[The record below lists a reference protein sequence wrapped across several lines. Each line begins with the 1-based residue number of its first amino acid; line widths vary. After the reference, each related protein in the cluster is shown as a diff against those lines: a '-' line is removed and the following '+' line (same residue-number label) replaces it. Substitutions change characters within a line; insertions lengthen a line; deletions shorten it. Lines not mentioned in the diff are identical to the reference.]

1 LDSPS
6 SSDAMSPPP
15 GPHYLH
21 TPSKLM
27 EGLFSLEYLSGPSA
41 KPTKAAYGVSLT
53 SVSRTIAMATSNSP
67 LPLRSDGPTVLLH
80 AVAARRPSD
89 ELLYAQYHTDGTLSV
104 GCSPLHP
111 TGPIQDPCTRNFPW
125 SLVSSMEPTCMVL
138 SSDARVL
145 CLCTKGGGLVL
156 LPMDAL
162 LPAHGRMGGLPWLQ
176 GRVDPQ
182 RCTRQRRAHLHQHR
196 SRPQSQAPRH
206 PPPHPASHPSG
217 HGQGKKGRAEI

>member
-1 LDSPS
+1 
-6 SSDAMSPPP
+6 
-15 GPHYLH
+15 
-21 TPSKLM
+21 M
-27 EGLFSLEYLSGPSA
+27 EGLFSLEYLSGPSVQ
-41 KPTKAAYGVSLT
+41 PTKAAYGVSLT

-80 AVAARRPSD
+80 AVATRRPSD

-111 TGPIQDPCTRNFPW
+111 TASTRDPSTRNFPW

-162 LPAHGRMGGLPWLQ
+162 LPAHGRTGGMHGGEEDEEAQDEERASGDGTCAGGGVPFSDVYTSEGLPSLA
-176 GRVDPQ
+176 
-182 RCTRQRRAHLHQHR
+182 TMAAHR
-196 SRPQSQAPRH
+196 SHPCSAPGTSFS
-206 PPPHPASHPSG
+206 PPLYLLLLLLAL
-217 HGQGKKGRAEI
+217 